1 MEYKGRPGK
10 SYFKVVLVRVSAGEY
25 VILKGPEEEKRL
37 ARVLQNDYNITKY
50 EKMIQLLAMEMVQKE
65 YREGFCSIF
74 SIENISKGLK
84 GGGVV
89 QYTYK
94 RKVCDTWETVH
105 TKIYPRAWQ
114 GDELEEFVVYV
125 ICHKEECRCGKE
137 NVNGR
142 RGWL

>member
-10 SYFKVVLVRVSAGEY
+10 SYFKVVLVRLSAGEY

-74 SIENISKGLK
+74 SIENISKGLREEGWSNTHIK
-84 GGGVV
+84 GKCAIPG
-89 QYTYK
+89 K
-94 RKVCDTWETVH
+94 RC
-105 TKIYPRAWQ
+105 IQRYIQ
-114 GDELEEFVVYV
+114 G
-125 ICHKEECRCGKE
+125 H
-137 NVNGR
+137 GR
-142 RGWL
+142 EMS

>member
-50 EKMIQLLAMEMVQKE
+50 EKMIQLLAMEMV
-65 YREGFCSIF
+65 
-74 SIENISKGLK
+74 
-84 GGGVV
+84 
-89 QYTYK
+89 
-94 RKVCDTWETVH
+94 H
-105 TKIYPRAWQ
+105 TKIYPRVWQ